1 MVPLIIRENS
11 EIVGEIFEK
20 YLLQDGEENIYEDA
34 IYFDLEH
41 YIYKKPICIGV
52 FGCGFYD
59 KEDKKLKTTQYM
71 IENKKDAKDILNQ
84 SKVYFDNM
92 KNLGKKYIVT
102 FSGNNDFTVINY
114 LFEKYNI
121 DFEIK
126 ENFKHVDLQK
136 EYEKVNGKSIG
147 LKDLEKEFNIE
158 RQSQVIS
165 GQNLAKTF
173 GKVIKDRQYIDRM
186 PEDKKDRILLYNE
199 QDVVSLFYIIT
210 NWFKVIKPK

>member
-1 MVPLIIRENS
+1 MVLLIIRENS
-11 EIVGEIFEK
+11 KNVGEIFEK
-20 YLLQDGEENIYEDA
+20 YSLKNGEIDIYQDA

-52 FGCGFYD
+52 FGCAFYD
-59 KEDKKLKTTQYM
+59 KQHKELKINQYM
-71 IENKKDAKDILNQ
+71 IENKKDAKDILNYA
-84 SKVYFDNM
+84 KVYFENM

-121 DFEIK
+121 DFKIK
-126 ENFKHVDLQK
+126 EFFKHVDLQR
-136 EYEKVNGKSIG
+136 EYEKVKGNSIG

-158 RQSQVIS
+158 RQSEVIS

-173 GKVIKDRQYIDRM
+173 GKVIKDREYIERM
-186 PEDKKDRILLYNE
+186 PEDKKNRILLYNE

-210 NWFKVIKPK
+210 SWFKVIKEK

>member
-147 LKDLEKEFNIE
+147 LKDLEKQFNIE

-210 NWFKVIKPK
+210 NWFKVIKQK